1 MQLKLGLK
9 PPTQDSVDAKSQQ
22 LREFSSD
29 QKIAIIETDPEGGA
43 PGVTFVTFEFD
54 IAGDEAYQAV
64 VEQCVAWVDEA
75 DSGVVVYSAIRD
87 KPFDSQ

>member
-9 PPTQDSVDAKSQQ
+9 PPTQASIDAKSQQ

-29 QKIAIIETDPEGGA
+29 QKVTIIETSRDEGIS
-43 PGVTFVTFEFD
+43 GVDFVTFEFE
-54 IAGDEAYQAV
+54 IAGDEVYHAV
-64 VEQCVAWVDEA
+64 LEQCVAWVDEA